1 MKRPNSLRSARLAIP
16 GMTLRKVEK
25 LTGISNACV
34 SQMETGWIK
43 HPNLILLFK
52 LSKVYNIRMKTVML
66 WVYPELR
73 GEI

>member
-1 MKRPNSLRSARLAIP
+1 MKKPTSLREARLAIE
-16 GMTLRKVEK
+16 GMTLRRVEK

-34 SQMETGWIK
+34 SQMETGHIK
-43 HPNLILLFK
+43 HPSPLLLLK
-52 LSKVYNIRMKTVML
+52 LSTVYNVKMKTVLL